1 MAKFTPG
8 PMAASISGSVGGTTF
23 SHNRGG
29 PYTRRRA
36 IPSNPS
42 TSFQLSRRAALATI
56 AQQWQS
62 LTAAQ
67 RQAWLEWARQNPIV
81 NTLGNTVQLS
91 GEMAYIKLNSR
102 LFLSGDTLISVPPIV
117 SAPPAFTSIV
127 QDGDIGA
134 GDTDL
139 TFAAAL
145 ASGNRVW
152 LRAAIVNSAGITYVK
167 NLMKFVAVSTVDQA
181 SPWDNEAVLAARLG
195 TLTVGQTLHVEAAQ
209 FAPATGLLSPFLK
222 TSVVISTT

>member
-8 PMAASISGSVGGTTF
+8 PMAASISGSIGGTTF

-42 TSFQLSRRAALATI
+42 SSFQLARRAALATI
-56 AQQWQS
+56 SQQWS
-62 LTAAQ
+62 GLTAAQ
-67 RQAWLEWARQNPIV
+67 RQAWLEWARQNPII
-81 NTLGNTVQLS
+81 NTLGNSVLLS
-91 GEMAYIKLNSR
+91 GEQAYIQINSR
-102 LFLSGDTLISVPPIV
+102 LFLSGDTLLSVPPIV

-127 QDGDIGA
+127 QDGDIGV

-145 ASGNRVW
+145 ATGNRVW
-152 LRAAIVNSAGITYVK
+152 LRAAIVNSAGVSYVK
-167 NLMKFVAVSTVDQA
+167 NLMKFVAVSTANQT
-181 SPWDNEAVLAARLG
+181 SPWDNQAALTTRLG

-222 TSVVISTT
+222 TQVVISTT